1 MKAYTM
7 MILGALL
14 ALMLLSAC
22 GQDAQNQNTGDSS
35 SAKASAY
42 QKITAEEGKAL
53 LDGGTA
59 LTLVDVRRADEYE
72 AAHIPSA
79 INIPNESIADTQP
92 DALPD
97 LDSTVVVYCR
107 TGVRSKEAA
116 DKLVKMG
123 YTDVRDMGGIA
134 DWPYPT
140 VTGTEPGAYAAEESD
155 QASGGIMS
163 SFSATDLQ
171 ASTVDQSIFEGYDL
185 TMINVWATYCGPCL
199 SEMPDLG
206 ELSEEYAEKGV
217 RIVGLVTDVF
227 NSDGTVSD
235 SQLETARKIVDTT
248 GANYL
253 HIVPSQDLYG
263 LVSQITAVPTTFFVD
278 STGKQVG
285 SAHLGARSKADWE
298 TIIAQTLEEV
308 AS

>member
-1 MKAYTM
+1 MKTYTM

-14 ALMLLSAC
+14 ALTLLSAC
-22 GQDAQNQNTGDSS
+22 GQGAQNPNAGDSS
-35 SAKASAY
+35 VKTSAY

-72 AAHIPSA
+72 TAHIPSA
-79 INIPNESIADTQP
+79 INVPNESIADTQP

-97 LDSTVVVYCR
+97 LDGTVVVYCR

-134 DWPYPT
+134 DWPYAT
-140 VTGTEPGAYAAEESD
+140 VTGTEPGAYAAEEAE
-155 QASGGIMS
+155 QATGGIMS
-163 SFSATDLQ
+163 SFSATDLE
-171 ASTVDQSIFEGYDL
+171 ATTVDQSIFEGYDL
-185 TMINVWATYCGPCL
+185 TMVNVWATYCGPCL

-206 ELSEEYAEKGV
+206 ELSEQYAEKGV

-235 SQLETARKIVDTT
+235 SQLDTAREIVSTT

-253 HIVPSQDLYG
+253 HIIPSQDLYG

-285 SAHLGARSKADWE
+285 SAYLGARSKADWE

>member
-1 MKAYTM
+1 MKTYTM

-14 ALMLLSAC
+14 ALTLLSAC
-22 GQDAQNQNTGDSS
+22 GQGAQNPSAGDSS
-35 SAKASAY
+35 VKTSAY

-72 AAHIPSA
+72 TAHIPSA
-79 INIPNESIADTQP
+79 INVPNESIADTQP

-97 LDSTVVVYCR
+97 LDGTVVVYCR

-134 DWPYPT
+134 DWPYAT
-140 VTGTEPGAYAAEESD
+140 VTGTEPGAYAAEEAE
-155 QASGGIMS
+155 QATGGIMS
-163 SFSATDLQ
+163 SFSATDLE
-171 ASTVDQSIFEGYDL
+171 ATTVDQSIFEGYNL
-185 TMINVWATYCGPCL
+185 TMVNVWATYCGPCL

-206 ELSEEYAEKGV
+206 ELSEQYAEKGV

-227 NSDGTVSD
+227 NSNGTVSD
-235 SQLETARKIVDTT
+235 SQLDTAREIVSTT

-253 HIVPSQDLYG
+253 HIIPSQDLYG

-285 SAHLGARSKADWE
+285 STYLGARSKADWE